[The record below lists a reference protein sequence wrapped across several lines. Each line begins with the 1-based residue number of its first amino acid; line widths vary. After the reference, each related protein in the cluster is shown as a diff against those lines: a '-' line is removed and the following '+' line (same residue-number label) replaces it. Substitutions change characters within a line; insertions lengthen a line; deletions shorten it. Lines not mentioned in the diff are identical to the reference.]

1 MAVTATASIDLRHA
15 LTNII
20 GMQKPYVIS
29 RSPCKKNII
38 YSVGKFIGIEE
49 TFNPL
54 LTTLINKKVHMP
66 RVIIYCRSYEI
77 CSDIYKFFYYGLKHN
92 FTHPPHAPNIT
103 RFRLVD
109 MYTSIVDKPIRE
121 EILQLFT
128 SNSQLRIVVAT
139 VAFGMGIDCR
149 DVRQVIHVGAPDD
162 VEEYIQETGR
172 AGRDGSPCM
181 VTLLI
186 HKPRKDLISKRM
198 LEYLKNETVCRR
210 DTLFRDMEGYV
221 HSDNGIKCFCCDVCG
236 QQCECGEC
244 DVKKSQFVVL

>member
-1 MAVTATASIDLRHA
+1 
-15 LTNII
+15 
-20 GMQKPYVIS
+20 
-29 RSPCKKNII
+29 
-38 YSVGKFIGIEE
+38 
-49 TFNPL
+49 
-54 LTTLINKKVHMP
+54 
-66 RVIIYCRSYEI
+66 
-77 CSDIYKFFYYGLKHN
+77 
-92 FTHPPHAPNIT
+92 
-103 RFRLVD
+103 

-121 EILQLFT
+121 EILLLFT

-210 DTLFRDMEGYV
+210 DTLFRDMEIQTMEPSV
-221 HSDNGIKCFCCDVCG
+221 
-236 QQCECGEC
+236 
-244 DVKKSQFVVL
+244 FVVMCVDSSVMG